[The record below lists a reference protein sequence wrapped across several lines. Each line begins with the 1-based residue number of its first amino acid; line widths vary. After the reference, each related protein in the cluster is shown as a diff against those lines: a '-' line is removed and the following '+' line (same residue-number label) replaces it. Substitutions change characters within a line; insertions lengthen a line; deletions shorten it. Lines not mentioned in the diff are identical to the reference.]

1 MSATATPTPPAP
13 PKSPD
18 ALQLRKKPNV
28 GPRLGGR
35 GMAIA
40 GGVMAVL
47 IALLVYNTE
56 SRKRAGEE
64 KPKQVAA
71 EQDSRLKADPE
82 AAEAFNRGASDA
94 VVVNTAG
101 ADLDLASLSAGSA
114 PDLAA
119 PPPIVGAGAYQ
130 VPDLSASAAGGVD
143 LSESEAD
150 RAARERREQQAFQ
163 LAQEREQRE
172 TEARRSGTKVQGW
185 GGASGVTSAADASD
199 AVNAGLP
206 ADLDALTREMMRQ
219 GTQGAAGAP
228 PKSDQERKKDFL
240 QGAQEIAPP
249 FLAATRQAP
258 RSLYEL
264 KTGHV
269 IPAITLRAM
278 NSDLPGEVT
287 GMVTENVYDTASG
300 RHLLI
305 PAWTKLFGRYDSEV
319 AYGQKRALVV
329 WTRLVYPDGS
339 TLELGGMQ
347 GADLAG
353 NAGFRDKV
361 DNHYGRLVG
370 FTVLSSVMSAGLQL
384 SQPESTSPD
393 GQLTNRQVA
402 AGEVGREI
410 SQLGIELARRN
421 LTVQPTIRIRS
432 GYKFTIT
439 VNRDVAFSGPYVT
452 R

>member
-1 MSATATPTPPAP
+1 MSASEKPAQ

-18 ALQLRKKPNV
+18 TLQLRKKPFI

-35 GMAIA
+35 AL
-40 GGVMAVL
+40 L
-47 IALLVYNTE
+47 IAVGVFVVLAGVLVFNTE
-56 SRKRAGEE
+56 SRKRASED

-71 EQDSRLKADPE
+71 EQDARLKADPE

-94 VVVNTAG
+94 VVVNSAPE
-101 ADLDLASLSAGSA
+101 ADLTTLSASSA
-114 PDLAA
+114 PDLAI
-119 PPPIVGAGAYQ
+119 PPPMRGSPQPEFQ
-130 VPDLSASAAGGVD
+130 VPDLAGAAAGGVD
-143 LSESEAD
+143 LSESDAD

-163 LAQEREQRE
+163 LAQERQQRE
-172 TEARRSGTKVQGW
+172 SEARRAGTKVQSW
-185 GGASGVTSAADASD
+185 STSAGAESRPTQAEGGGL
-199 AVNAGLP
+199 GLP
-206 ADLDALTREMMRQ
+206 ADLDSLTREMMRQ
-219 GTQGAAGAP
+219 GAQAGVQQT
-228 PKSDQERKKDFL
+228 KSDQERKQEFL
-240 QGAQEIAPP
+240 KGAKELEPP

-258 RSLYEL
+258 RSPYEL

-269 IPAITLRAM
+269 IPAVTLRAM
-278 NSDLPGEVT
+278 NSDLPGEIT
-287 GMVTENVYDTASG
+287 GMVTENVYDTATG

-305 PAWTKLFGRYDSEV
+305 PAWTKLFGKYDSDV

-329 WTRLVYPDGS
+329 WTRLVFPDGS

-347 GADLAG
+347 GADVAG

-361 DNHYGRLVG
+361 DNHYGRLIG
-370 FTVLSSVMSAGLQL
+370 FTLMSSVMSAGLQI

-410 SQLGIELARRN
+410 SQLGVEIARRN
-421 LTVQPTIRIRS
+421 LSVQPTIRVRS
-432 GYKFTIT
+432 GYRFTIT
-439 VNRDVAFSGPYVT
+439 VNRDVAFVSPYVS